1 MSTAEKQLRQ
11 RHQAKSQ
18 SSGGDE
24 DGNANNGNNFANR
37 SRNESVTELP
47 CFQENGE
54 RATERTEIPSPR
66 NFNDNNDNDHD
77 NNATGAAAVRFSRLD
92 SSDAYPSSDRISSQ
106 AEGEEEDNDSDQAL
120 QSSNSNSNSKN
131 KSQGQV
137 AKAEGKKG
145 KIVTRVVSGAAMIAF
160 FLGMTYMGH
169 TYICLLVAMVELLLF
184 RELVKVRYN
193 NYFHTIQDTIP
204 LFRTTQWLWF
214 AVAIFYTYGDF
225 IREIVIQGNPD
236 YHIFQGYVHFI
247 PSLSFLLY
255 SGTFVMTIATMQVGH
270 IKFQLNQLCW
280 TIVVLCL
287 TVGQLKYIMH
297 NIFNG
302 LFWFALPIL
311 LVVTNDIMAYVSG
324 MTCGRKFI
332 RRKFISF
339 SPNKTWEGFIGGWI
353 FTMIAAWYISKG
365 LAQFPWMYCP
375 TNKFTLAPA
384 SLTCVPD
391 PIFVHSQ
398 MRFPSQYF
406 DLLPRYISKLIPNV
420 VEICSDGTSVSPPTV
435 VVNNLVEAAGIDS
448 TLFLTPCV
456 SGNKSH
462 MHHHF
467 ELIVNVYP
475 VQMHALVLALFAS
488 LVAPFGGFLASAIK
502 RAYHLKDFD
511 SLIPGHGGVMDRMD
525 CQFLMALCTWVHYN
539 TFVKIATISVPKL
552 TYMYN
557 QLSDL
562 EKKTFLES
570 VSLAAT
576 GKRGG
581 RIRLEDYGL

>member
-1 MSTAEKQLRQ
+1 M
-11 RHQAKSQ
+11 
-18 SSGGDE
+18 
-24 DGNANNGNNFANR
+24 
-37 SRNESVTELP
+37 
-47 CFQENGE
+47 
-54 RATERTEIPSPR
+54 
-66 NFNDNNDNDHD
+66 
-77 NNATGAAAVRFSRLD
+77 
-92 SSDAYPSSDRISSQ
+92 
-106 AEGEEEDNDSDQAL
+106 
-120 QSSNSNSNSKN
+120 
-131 KSQGQV
+131 
-137 AKAEGKKG
+137 
-145 KIVTRVVSGAAMIAF
+145 
-160 FLGMTYMGH
+160 
-169 TYICLLVAMVELLLF
+169 
-184 RELVKVRYN
+184 VKVRYSA
-193 NYFHTIQDTIP
+193 YFNTIQDTIP

-225 IREIVIQGNPD
+225 IREIVIRGNPD
-236 YHIFQGYVHFI
+236 YYSLHRYVHFI

-255 SGTFVMTIATMQVGH
+255 SITFVMTIATMQVGH

-297 NIFNG
+297 NVFNG

-353 FTMIAAWYISKG
+353 FTMVAAWYISKG
-365 LAQFPWMYCP
+365 LAQFPWMHCP
-375 TNKFTLAPA
+375 TNKFELAPH
-384 SLTCVPD
+384 SLQCVPD
-391 PIFVHSQ
+391 PIFVPAQ
-398 MRFPSQYF
+398 MSFPSQMF
-406 DLLPRYISKLIPNV
+406 DLLPRYLSKLIPNV
-420 VEICSDGTSVSPPTV
+420 VEICSITNGTSAATSTV
-435 VVNNLVEAAGIDS
+435 VVNDMMLMEAIDS
-448 TLFLTPCV
+448 NILTPCV

-502 RAYHLKDFD
+502 RAYRLKDFD

-562 EKKTFLES
+562 EKKEFLES
-570 VSLAAT
+570 VSLAA
-576 GKRGG
+576 GKRHG
-581 RIRLEDYGL
+581 RIRLEDYGF

>member
-1 MSTAEKQLRQ
+1 M
-11 RHQAKSQ
+11 
-18 SSGGDE
+18 
-24 DGNANNGNNFANR
+24 
-37 SRNESVTELP
+37 
-47 CFQENGE
+47 
-54 RATERTEIPSPR
+54 
-66 NFNDNNDNDHD
+66 
-77 NNATGAAAVRFSRLD
+77 
-92 SSDAYPSSDRISSQ
+92 
-106 AEGEEEDNDSDQAL
+106 
-120 QSSNSNSNSKN
+120 
-131 KSQGQV
+131 
-137 AKAEGKKG
+137 
-145 KIVTRVVSGAAMIAF
+145 
-160 FLGMTYMGH
+160 
-169 TYICLLVAMVELLLF
+169 
-184 RELVKVRYN
+184 VKVRYN
-193 NYFHTIQDTIP
+193 AYFNTIQDTIP

-225 IREIVIQGNPD
+225 IRDIVIQGNPD
-236 YHIFQGYVHFI
+236 YHIFYRYVHFI

-297 NIFNG
+297 NVFNG

-332 RRKFISF
+332 QRKFISF

-353 FTMIAAWYISKG
+353 FTMVAAWHISKA

-375 TNKFTLAPA
+375 TNKFELAPQ
-384 SLTCVPD
+384 SLQCVPD
-391 PIFVHSQ
+391 PIFVPSQ
-398 MRFPSQYF
+398 MSFPSQMF
-406 DLLPRYISKLIPNV
+406 DLLPRYLPKLIPNV
-420 VEICSDGTSVSPPTV
+420 VEICSVTNGTSPSTV
-435 VVNNLVEAAGIDS
+435 VVNDMMPIDPS
-448 TLFLTPCV
+448 LLTACV
-456 SGNKSH
+456 SGVKTH
-462 MHHHF
+462 VHHHF

-539 TFVKIATISVPKL
+539 TFVKISTISVPKL

-557 QLSDL
+557 QLSDF
-562 EKKTFLES
+562 EKKEFLES
-570 VSLAAT
+570 VSLAA
-576 GKRGG
+576 GKRMG
-581 RIRLEDYGL
+581 RVRLEDYGF